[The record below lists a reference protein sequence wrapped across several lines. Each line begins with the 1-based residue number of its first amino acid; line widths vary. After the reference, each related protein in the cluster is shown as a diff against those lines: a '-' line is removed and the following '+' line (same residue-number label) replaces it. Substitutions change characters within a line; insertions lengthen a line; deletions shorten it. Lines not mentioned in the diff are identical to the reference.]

1 MKVFL
6 IGLGDR
12 ISERVELLYY
22 YYYYIYIYILFCCFR
37 AVWETGNKTKEL
49 NLEKQKK
56 K

>member
-22 YYYYIYIYILFCCFR
+22 YYYIYIFIYCFVVFGLCGKR
-37 AVWETGNKTKEL
+37 ET
-49 NLEKQKK
+49 KQKN
-56 K
+56 